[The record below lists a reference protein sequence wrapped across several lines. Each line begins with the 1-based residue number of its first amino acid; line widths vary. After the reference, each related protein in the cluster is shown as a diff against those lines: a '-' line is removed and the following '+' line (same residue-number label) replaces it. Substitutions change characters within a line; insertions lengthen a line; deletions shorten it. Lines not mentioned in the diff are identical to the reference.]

1 MKETCAL
8 NRSLL
13 NFSLATHQT
22 YVIKRCPIAAQGK
35 RGQTYY
41 YHPMP
46 LMQNVHNIK
55 PAICGGPDS
64 RGTKMRSSLNYGIWG
79 CKI

>member
-1 MKETCAL
+1 MKEPCAL

-22 YVIKRCPIAAQGK
+22 NVIKRCPIAALGK
-35 RGQTYY
+35 RGQTY

-55 PAICGGPDS
+55 PTICRGPEAP
-64 RGTKMRSSLNYGIWG
+64 K
-79 CKI
+79 